1 MSKITILAGDFPSG
15 NGHFSFRNF
24 TLPGDSN
31 HYLCETVNINQLESF
46 NRINKEMVSMLGVGE
61 RTMRMLDD
69 LTQDQVL
76 FMARLKDKRR
86 FVGLADKRTFDKMN
100 MARRIE
106 GNRSEALSK
115 APSAA

>member
-46 NRINKEMVSMLGVGE
+46 NKINRDMVTMLGVSE
-61 RTMRMLDD
+61 RTERMLDD

-100 MARRIE
+100 IARRIE
-106 GNRSEALSK
+106 GNKSQPMSK

>member
-46 NRINKEMVSMLGVGE
+46 NRVNRQMVTMLGVGE
-61 RTMRMLDD
+61 RTERMLED
-69 LTQDQVL
+69 LTQDHVL
-76 FMARLKDKRR
+76 FMARLNDKRR
-86 FVGLADKRTFDKMN
+86 FVGLTDSRTFDKMIQ
-100 MARRIE
+100 ARRIE
-106 GNRSEALSK
+106 GNKSEALTK

>member
-46 NRINKEMVSMLGVGE
+46 NKINKQMVTMLGVSE
-61 RTMRMLDD
+61 RTERMLDD
-69 LTQDQVL
+69 LTQDHVL
-76 FMARLKDKRR
+76 FMARLHDKRR
-86 FVGLADKRTFDKMN
+86 FVGLTDRRTFDKMTQ
-100 MARRIE
+100 ARRIE
-106 GNRSEALSK
+106 STKSQPMAK

>member
-1 MSKITILAGDFPSG
+1 MSKIVILAGDFPSG

-24 TLPGDSN
+24 TLPGDSD

-46 NRINKEMVSMLGVGE
+46 NKINRDMVTMLGVSE
-61 RTMRMLDD
+61 RTERMLDD

-106 GNRSEALSK
+106 GNKNQPMSK

>member
-31 HYLCETVNINQLESF
+31 HYLCETVSINQLESF
-46 NRINKEMVSMLGVGE
+46 NRINKEMVAMLGVSE
-61 RTMRMLDD
+61 HTMHILDN

-86 FVGLADKRTFDKMN
+86 FVGVSDKRTFEKMN

-106 GNRSEALSK
+106 GNKNEALNK
-115 APSAA
+115 ASSAA